1 MISYLAFKINML
13 KRWMISLSLILA
25 TLPSFSQ
32 TDTTSIDTIVCL
44 PKSYLVRA
52 IQEIKY
58 GDFAKAEL
66 EIVSDNYTIA
76 QRQLALKDSIIH
88 KYERKE
94 AICIADIGNLSQILD
109 HKDELI
115 TIEEKRARKY
125 KRQKNGIIIG
135 GVTVAVGLGVGVIFM
150 AIQ

>member
-1 MISYLAFKINML
+1 
-13 KRWMISLSLILA
+13 MISLSLILA

-58 GDFAKAEL
+58 GDFAKTEL
-66 EIVSDNYTIA
+66 EIVNDNYTIA
-76 QRQLALKDSIIH
+76 QRQLALKDSIIY

-94 AICIADIGNLSQILD
+94 AICIADIGNLNQILD
-109 HKDELI
+109 YKDNLI

-135 GVTVAVGLGVGVIFM
+135 GITVAVGLGVGVIFM
-150 AIQ
+150 AVQ

>member
-1 MISYLAFKINML
+1 MISYLAFKTNTL

-52 IQEIKY
+52 IQEIEY
-58 GDFAKAEL
+58 GDFAKTEL
-66 EIVSDNYTIA
+66 EIVNDNYTIA
-76 QRQLALKDSIIH
+76 QRQLALKDSIIY

-94 AICIADIGNLSQILD
+94 AICIADIGNLNQILD
-109 HKDELI
+109 HKDDLI

-135 GVTVAVGLGVGVIFM
+135 GITVAVGLGVGVIFM
-150 AIQ
+150 AVQ